1 MTGRS
6 RNREPD
12 RPAAQSPD
20 VPRDASG
27 EGGGLRRW
35 SQRKYRAK
43 QAAGLPPEGASAQS
57 AVPRT
62 SAEAQDKPTDQT
74 DTPVLPPIESL
85 DEHSDYRGFMSDK
98 VSDELRRLALRKLFS
113 LPQFNIRD
121 DLNDYDEDF
130 SAFRPLGDVIPHDM
144 ARGVERA
151 LKKAA
156 DARRVDEEE
165 VTVGGQQG
173 AEQASG
179 VAESATQA
187 EQNAK
192 IASEP
197 GTGETLPKG

>member
-1 MTGRS
+1 V
-6 RNREPD
+6 
-12 RPAAQSPD
+12 QS
-20 VPRDASG
+20 DASG

-35 SQRKYRAK
+35 LQRKYRAK
-43 QAAGLPPEGASAQS
+43 QASGLPPEGASAQP

-62 SAEAQDKPTDQT
+62 SAEAQDAPTDQT

-130 SAFRPLGDVIPHDM
+130 SAFRSLGDVIPHDM
-144 ARGVERA
+144 ARGIERA

-156 DARRVDEEE
+156 ASKRIDRDGGTAC
-165 VTVGGQQG
+165 GQQV
-173 AEQASG
+173 AEQAGG
-179 VAESATQA
+179 VAEAETQL
-187 EQNAK
+187 EQNGN

>member
-1 MTGRS
+1 M
-6 RNREPD
+6 
-12 RPAAQSPD
+12 
-20 VPRDASG
+20 PRDASG

-43 QAAGLPPEGASAQS
+43 QAAGLPPEGASAQP
-57 AVPRT
+57 AVPQT
-62 SAEAQDKPTDQT
+62 SAEVQDTPTDQT

-98 VSDELRRLALRKLFS
+98 VSDELHRLALRKLFS

-130 SAFRPLGDVIPHDM
+130 SAFRPLADLVPHDM
-144 ARGVERA
+144 VRSVEQA
-151 LKKAA
+151 LKKAT
-156 DARRVDEEE
+156 DAGHMDEEE
-165 VTVGGQQG
+165 VTVDGQQG

-179 VAESATQA
+179 VADSETQP
-187 EQNAK
+187 EQSGK
-192 IASEP
+192 IASGP